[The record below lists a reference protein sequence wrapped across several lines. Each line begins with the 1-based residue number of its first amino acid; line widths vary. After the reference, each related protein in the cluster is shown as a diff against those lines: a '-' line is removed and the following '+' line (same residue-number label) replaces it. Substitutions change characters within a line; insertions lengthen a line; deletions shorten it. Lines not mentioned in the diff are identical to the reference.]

1 MTQKELLESVLKE
14 LSSIKTGMPNGELKH
29 MSRAIQELKDS
40 QDDLKDDLSE
50 IKYTLLNPEDGVIV
64 KVNKNTDFRKAREAK
79 IQYYDNIVNEFEK
92 MKEWKDGVTKALWI
106 IFTALVGL
114 LIHVF
119 YQMQN
124 QL

>member
-1 MTQKELLESVLKE
+1 
-14 LSSIKTGMPNGELKH
+14 MPNGELKH

-64 KVNKNTDFRKAREAK
+64 KVNKNTDFRKTREAK
-79 IQYYDNIVNEFEK
+79 SQYYDRIVNEFDK

>member
-1 MTQKELLESVLKE
+1 
-14 LSSIKTGMPNGELKH
+14 MPNGELKH

-79 IQYYDNIVNEFEK
+79 IQYYDSIVNEFEK

>member
-1 MTQKELLESVLKE
+1 
-14 LSSIKTGMPNGELKH
+14 MPNGELKH

-79 IQYYDNIVNEFEK
+79 SQYYDRIVNEFDK

-124 QL
+124 

>member
-1 MTQKELLESVLKE
+1 
-14 LSSIKTGMPNGELKH
+14 MPNGELKH